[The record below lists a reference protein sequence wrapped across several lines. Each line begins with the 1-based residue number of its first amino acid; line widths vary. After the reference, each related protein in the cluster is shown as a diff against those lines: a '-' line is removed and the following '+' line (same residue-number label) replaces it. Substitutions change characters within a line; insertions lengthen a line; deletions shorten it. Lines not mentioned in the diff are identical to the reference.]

1 MLDCIEK
8 IFIFSEIELEN
19 EISREES
26 LSATENEHQQNFLG

>member
-26 LSATENEHQQNFLG
+26 LSGTENEHPQNFLG